1 MSMPMTCNKDLIFN
15 ILYLKNEQVL
25 YNIVQNSL
33 KALDCPWKCSK
44 LSLDVNQILFFLLL
58 HKDIQLKKNIIEG
71 FKCKGI
77 DPMNHRK
84 AEKFFLAIEE
94 EVINPWLCNEK
105 LTNTHF
111 LEKVSALY
119 WSC

>member
-1 MSMPMTCNKDLIFN
+1 MTCNKDLIFN
-15 ILYLKNEQVL
+15 VLYLKNEQIL
-25 YNIVQNSL
+25 YNIVQSSL
-33 KALDCPWKCSK
+33 KNLDCPWICTK
-44 LSLDVNQILFFLLL
+44 LSLETCQILFFLLL

-71 FKCKGI
+71 YKSIGI
-77 DPMNHRK
+77 DPMHHQK
-84 AEKFFLAIEE
+84 AENFFLAIEA

-105 LTNTHF
+105 FTNTYF